1 MKELYKKEM
10 DLFKLVNPDKIKME
24 EDENEK
30 RNNYLKKKIENERK
44 IKIIKNKN
52 FKEKASRI
60 NILM

>member
-30 RNNYLKKKIENERK
+30 RNNYLKKKIITQTK
-44 IKIIKNKN
+44 IQN
-52 FKEKASRI
+52 
-60 NILM
+60 